1 MKEKVCY
8 ILSFHDRAVQYEWI
22 IERAIKQGLNLHFI
36 FLNPE
41 QWHIEKF
48 ARMKKIP
55 CLFIKYRSKKDIPRA
70 VALIYQYL
78 LKEKITVVHTHL
90 FDANLA
96 GLTAAWLAKVKKRIY
111 TRHHSDFHHRFYPK
125 SVRFD
130 RYCNRM
136 ATDIVAISR
145 NVYDLLIEKEK
156 VNPEKIHLVHHGFEM
171 ELFSK
176 VPISQVE
183 ELQEKYKTKGKFPV
197 VGMIS
202 RYEESKGIQHVI
214 PAFKKL
220 LKKYPDALLVL
231 ANSHGSYSKQI
242 KKTLEQIPAE
252 SYCEIRF
259 EYNLFALYQLFDVFV
274 HVPEYKEYEAFGQV
288 YVEALA
294 AGIPSVFTISGI
306 APEFIKNNEN
316 ALVCDYKNSDEIYQA
331 ILQILSD
338 DNLRR
343 RLVENGLKAVDTK
356 FSMDKYFS
364 HLKKLYGY
372 D

>member
-41 QWHIEKF
+41 KWHIEKF

-78 LKEKITVVHTHL
+78 IKEKITVVHTHL

-130 RYCNRM
+130 RYCNKM

-145 NVYDLLIEKEK
+145 IVYDLLIEKEK
-156 VNPEKIHLVHHGFEM
+156 VNPDKIHLVHHGFEM

-183 ELQEKYKTKGKFPV
+183 ELKEKYKTKGKFPV

-214 PAFKKL
+214 PAFKQL

-259 EYNLFALYQLFDVFV
+259 EYNLFALYQLFDIFV
-274 HVPEYKEYEAFGQV
+274 HVPEYREYEAFGQV

-294 AGIPSVFTISGI
+294 AGIPSVFTNSGV